1 MAAAAAAAVRMG
13 GLKMFNILCGGCK
26 VGGCDEV
33 YLDGNDN
40 NENDNNNNNNN
51 NNRVDN
57 AQI

>member
-13 GLKMFNILCGGCK
+13 ELKMFNILCGGCK
-26 VGGCDEV
+26 VGGRDEV

-40 NENDNNNNNNN
+40 NENDNNNNNN
-51 NNRVDN
+51 RVDN

>member
-13 GLKMFNILCGGCK
+13 GLKMFNILCGGCA

-40 NENDNNNNNNN
+40 NDNNNNNN
-51 NNRVDN
+51 NNRVDK